1 MVEFR
6 RVGRRHVIAVLT
18 WPDERP
24 HHSETRRA
32 GLLQTALV
40 DLLGSHGPR
49 LVIDLAAM
57 PQCDA
62 TTARAIRHA
71 EHRARRR
78 GGWVRVVSADPAVTC
93 ELARQNS
100 AVVYPNVACP
110 LNATSE

>member
-6 RVGRRHVIAVLT
+6 RVGRRHEVAVLT

-24 HHSETRRA
+24 HPGGTRCG

-40 DLLGSHGPR
+40 DLLGTHGPR

-62 TTARAIRHA
+62 TTALAIRHA

-78 GGWVRVVSADPAVTC
+78 GGWVRVVSAHPAVTG

-100 AVVYPNVACP
+100 AVVYPNVACA
-110 LNATSE
+110 LSAISE